1 MKSMAKPLSTN
12 VCLDFIL
19 PDDPATG
26 YLSIP
31 MEISNLNRKSF
42 RDGYVYSVDYIEFI
56 GRIGDSLS
64 VVKVPEGYVTMSAW
78 RLGFEAWK
86 AQRHNAMEASPGV
99 EPGKWSDFKV
109 LMDVNDNPSNRLHV
123 HGMNAAGTG
132 FSALSRT
139 GSEWNVADFEY
150 NDAGTATTSTLT
162 PGLLG
167 PNNLGAGYGALIQ
180 TYGDTRAGTVA
191 PDPNLPADVSSSW
204 IMRTG
209 EESSEMVT
217 DVLNDIEG
225 ENDLPPYANVVEDGT
240 SPSPIYVGGANSAP
254 GGVLHDATTLGTT
267 GRPITMSGGLFPCG
281 LMKVVPSWTDATEGQ
296 NRILRVY
303 LTRGTY
309 KGVAAMQMG
318 AFN

>member
-31 MEISNLNRKSF
+31 MEVSNLNRKSF

-64 VVKVPEGYVTMSAW
+64 VIKIPEGYVSMSAW

-109 LMDVNDNPSNRLHV
+109 LMDVNDNVGTRLNV

-132 FSALSRT
+132 FSSLNRT
-139 GSEWNVADFEY
+139 GSEWNISDFEY
-150 NDAGTATTSTLT
+150 NDAGAATTSTLN
-162 PGLLG
+162 PGMLG
-167 PNNLGAGYGALIQ
+167 ANNLGANYGGLIQ
-180 TYGDTRAGTVA
+180 TYGDTRAGTMA
-191 PDPNLPADVSSSW
+191 PDPNIPDTVSSSW

-225 ENDLPPYANVVEDGT
+225 ENDLPPYANITDPAV
-240 SPSPIYVGGANSAP
+240 SPIYVGGANSAP

-267 GRPITMSGGLFPCG
+267 GRPIAMAGGLFPCG
-281 LMKVVPSWTDATEGQ
+281 LMKVVPSWTDSSPGQ

-309 KGVAAMQMG
+309 KGLAAKQMG
-318 AFN
+318 DFN